1 MKKRKNI
8 ILTLIL
14 LFPALGIQGK
24 EKIKA
29 EFSEGVDLLATVWQL
44 AGAEEYN
51 RCAVTPYATSHARH
65 FAGARTHKAVELAR
79 TYYRDGTGYDAVAE
93 LGCMITTEGGRVAM
107 DSFKRNALDSRSA

>member
-1 MKKRKNI
+1 MKKGTNI

-29 EFSEGVDLLATVWQL
+29 EFSEGVDRLATVWQL

-65 FAGARTHKAVELAR
+65 FAGKRTNKNKKQER
-79 TYYRDGTGYDAVAE
+79 T
-93 LGCMITTEGGRVAM
+93 
-107 DSFKRNALDSRSA
+107 

>member
-1 MKKRKNI
+1 MKKGTNI

-14 LFPALGIQGK
+14 LLPALGIQGK

-51 RCAVTPYATSHARH
+51 RCAVTPYATSHA
-65 FAGARTHKAVELAR
+65 
-79 TYYRDGTGYDAVAE
+79 
-93 LGCMITTEGGRVAM
+93 
-107 DSFKRNALDSRSA
+107 

>member
-1 MKKRKNI
+1 MKKRANI

-44 AGAEEYN
+44 AGAE
-51 RCAVTPYATSHARH
+51 VTYPKKT
-65 FAGARTHKAVELAR
+65 
-79 TYYRDGTGYDAVAE
+79 
-93 LGCMITTEGGRVAM
+93 
-107 DSFKRNALDSRSA
+107 